1 MKLSLC
7 CISNMLAEEGIKF
20 RKITFKSFSSLSKQ
34 EGFNKISEIT
44 LHNLYVTLQTIKH
57 CVKIGIAGY
66 RMSSDIVPLITHPDI
81 KVSMESLPNWKEI
94 RDNFEL
100 VGKTIKENKMKV
112 SAHPSEYIT
121 LTSDKE
127 SAIQNS
133 LADLELHAEIFD
145 KIGLPEDYKA
155 PLNIHIRKDGDVESL
170 YNSFM
175 NNFNKLSN
183 SVKNR
188 LVLEN
193 NDNRNG
199 TWSVKKLVEIFYYR
213 NNFPITFD
221 NLHHQF
227 LPDSLSEEEA
237 FNLAYNTWNCQPVF
251 HYSESKDGTK
261 AHADLPEKVPNIYG
275 KDVLLDV
282 ELKGKDLAILKLQ
295 KLLSNPS

>member
-20 RKITFKSFSSLSKQ
+20 RKITFKSFSSLTKE
-34 EGFNKISEIT
+34 EGFKKISEIT
-44 LHNLYVTLQTIKH
+44 LHNIDVTLKTIKH

-81 KVSMESLPNWKEI
+81 KVSMECLPNWKEI
-94 RDNFEL
+94 RDGFEII
-100 VGKTIKENKMKV
+100 GKTIKENKIKV

-127 SAIQNS
+127 SAIKNS

-155 PLNIHIRKDGDVESL
+155 PLNIHIRKDGDVETL

-175 NNFNKLSN
+175 NNFDKLSN

-199 TWSVKKLVEIFYYR
+199 TWSIKKLVDIFYKR

-237 FNLAYNTWNCQPVF
+237 FNLAYNTWNCEPVF

-261 AHADLPEKVPNIYG
+261 AHADFPEKVPNIYG
-275 KDVLLDV
+275 KDVFLDV
-282 ELKGKDLAILKLQ
+282 ELKGKDFAIVKLQ
-295 KLLSNPS
+295 NLLANPS